1 MRIDTETF
9 TDLCVSLKCLSD
21 AWLTL
26 VQAVTYG
33 SDTSTARE
41 LAERLYGAMAQVTV
55 QIDKHEALL
64 RAVLAAQP
72 VAADGKALQ

>member
-9 TDLCVSLKCLSD
+9 TDLCVSLKRLSEG
-21 AWLTL
+21 WLSL
-26 VQAVTYG
+26 VQTITYG
-33 SDTSTARE
+33 NDTSTARE
-41 LAERLYGAMAQVTV
+41 LAERMYMDMARVQKQVDTL
-55 QIDKHEALL
+55 EALL